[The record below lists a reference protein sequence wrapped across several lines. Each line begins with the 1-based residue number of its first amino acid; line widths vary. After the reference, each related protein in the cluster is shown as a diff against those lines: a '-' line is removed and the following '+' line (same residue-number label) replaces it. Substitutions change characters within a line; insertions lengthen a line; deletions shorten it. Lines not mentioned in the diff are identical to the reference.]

1 MIKGEIRKNQILDLI
16 VENPG
21 INFRDIMRLTGLK
34 NGVISYH
41 IKKLEKKNK
50 VAVKRRT
57 GNTRFFPLDIDE
69 HESVLFEMLRRPTPN
84 EIIILLSQYPDG
96 LTLGELIGYTNKAQ
110 STISSYLQL
119 LHSKKIIGINLYD
132 RKKIFVLRNMVE
144 LQQILE
150 KYKIKKI
157 SNAVQNFNEMF
168 ESL

>member
-1 MIKGEIRKNQILDLI
+1 
-16 VENPG
+16 
-21 INFRDIMRLTGLK
+21 
-34 NGVISYH
+34 
-41 IKKLEKKNK
+41 
-50 VAVKRRT
+50 
-57 GNTRFFPLDIDE
+57 
-69 HESVLFEMLRRPTPN
+69 MLRRPTPN